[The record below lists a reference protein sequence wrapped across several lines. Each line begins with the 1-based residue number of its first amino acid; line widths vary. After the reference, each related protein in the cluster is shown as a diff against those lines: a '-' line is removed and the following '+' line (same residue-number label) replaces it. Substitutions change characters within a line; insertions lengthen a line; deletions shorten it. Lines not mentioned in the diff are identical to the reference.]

1 MIFINLSVELGAWMV
16 DDINIT
22 DTAGTFSILWNEC
35 RKSIFKYIQT
45 YLHIGSLIVHYTF
58 YVHTWLSMTVL
69 STQVIDHI
77 IWQRS
82 YSKMKFI
89 DLFLAISQRTWE
101 LPWCINFVACLC
113 MQSENYPY
121 LATPA
126 LGITVT
132 TGRCNRNNPSPFRQA
147 EKQPQHPW
155 QVDNPPFYK
164 SRFKNR
170 AVYHLLRFEQLSSK
184 KSLNIL

>member
-1 MIFINLSVELGAWMV
+1 M
-16 DDINIT
+16 
-22 DTAGTFSILWNEC
+22 
-35 RKSIFKYIQT
+35 
-45 YLHIGSLIVHYTF
+45 HIGSLIVHYTF
-58 YVHTWLSMTVL
+58 YVHTWLSMTVM
-69 STQVIDHI
+69 SIQVIDHI
-77 IWQRS
+77 IWRRS

-132 TGRCNRNNPSPFRQA
+132 TGRCNRNNPKPFRQA

-184 KSLNIL
+184 KSLNIR